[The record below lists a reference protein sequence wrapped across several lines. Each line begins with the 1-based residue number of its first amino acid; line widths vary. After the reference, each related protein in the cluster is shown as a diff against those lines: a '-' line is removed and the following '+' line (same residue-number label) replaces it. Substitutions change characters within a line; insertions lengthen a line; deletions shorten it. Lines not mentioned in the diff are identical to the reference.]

1 MKKKIRKGEIG
12 YWKSR
17 RKREWIKTLLLFLI
31 SLMMLLTG
39 MLVAKHMNPDISWS
53 DSRKNLL
60 TVAAVLGVLPASRCM
75 ISAIMF
81 TRACSHSCPPELYDR
96 LKAFEEKLLLAF
108 EICLTA
114 EKTTYPL
121 YAVLCCDG
129 EILGL
134 LDGDAQAAKQGE
146 EHLKNMLIKDGKKNV
161 TVKLYTDSDT
171 YITRLERAAEAGE
184 SGRALMEL
192 LYQISL

>member
-1 MKKKIRKGEIG
+1 MKKKIQKGEIG

-17 RKREWIKTLLLFLI
+17 RKREWIKTLLLFLT
-31 SLMMLLTG
+31 SFLMLITG

-81 TRACSHSCPPELYDR
+81 TRACKHSCPRELYER

-114 EKTTYPL
+114 EKGTYPL
-121 YAVLCCDG
+121 HAVLCCDG

-134 LDGDAQAAKQGE
+134 LDGDAAAAKQGE
-146 EHLKNMLIKDGKKNV
+146 EHLKQMLIKDGKKNV
-161 TVKLYTDSDT
+161 TVKLYTDSDAF
-171 YITRLERAAEAGE
+171 IARVERAGEAGE
-184 SGRALMEL
+184 NGHALLEL